1 MIKVKVQKKKKK
13 MKINDKLISLNID
26 ISTPPKAIGSY
37 VAYKSIGKLI
47 YISGQLP
54 FKKDGTLIKGK
65 VGQDIDLKEAQE
77 AAHCCC
83 VNILAQLSQAC
94 NGNLDLVKDCVKITG
109 FVNSIDKFEDH
120 PKVINPASELMVN
133 VFGEQGKHARA
144 AVGVSSLPL
153 GVAVEIEAIFEI
165 K

>member
-1 MIKVKVQKKKKK
+1 M
-13 MKINDKLISLNID
+13 
-26 ISTPPKAIGSY
+26 
-37 VAYKSIGKLI
+37 
-47 YISGQLP
+47 
-54 FKKDGTLIKGK
+54 
-65 VGQDIDLKEAQE
+65 
-77 AAHCCC
+77 
-83 VNILAQLSQAC
+83 
-94 NGNLDLVKDCVKITG
+94 KDCVKITG

-165 K
+165 N